1 MTTTTPPGWYPEPGH
16 TGNGPAMERWW
27 DGTAWTEYTRTAP
40 APNAAQP
47 GAFGYP
53 YPSGEVL
60 ASPGGTGGG
69 RKSGTVALAIIAAL
83 VVIGG
88 VIAGILVL
96 GKDGKNDDASPTPGA
111 SAPQDQGK
119 GNPQAP
125 GQTPTA
131 PGGGQNGGLGGDGGQ
146 GDGGQGDGGQGGGG
160 DSTKAVDGYDGVSL
174 PVLNG
179 WKGAS
184 GQSGV
189 GASVT
194 TDEYP
199 CPGDATQ
206 SCVRGGAFAEPAA
219 ALKLK
224 STTAEAAAKEDI
236 APNVANSYSSQTYGA
251 LTSHRV
257 VASKAVTVAGQQG
270 YLVRWMITTKSG
282 TDGYVESL
290 AFPSPGDSKKL
301 VVVRFGFDI
310 GHGAPDVSAMDTIT
324 SGIKADSSGGSSGT
338 GV

>member
-1 MTTTTPPGWYPEPGH
+1 VTTTTPPGWYPEPGH

-27 DGTAWTEYTRTAP
+27 DGSAWTEYTRTAP
-40 APNAAQP
+40 APAAPQP
-47 GAFGYP
+47 GAYGYP

-60 ASPGGTGGG
+60 ASPGGGGG
-69 RKSGTVALAIIAAL
+69 RRPGTVALAIVAAL

-96 GKDGKNDDASPTPGA
+96 GKGDTKDDASNRPTSSA
-111 SAPQDQGK
+111 STPRDQGK
-119 GNPQAP
+119 GDPQP
-125 GQTPTA
+125 DQGGPS
-131 PGGGQNGGLGGDGGQ
+131 GSGGQ
-146 GDGGQGDGGQGGGG
+146 DGGQGGSDGGSDGGQGGRG
-160 DSTKAVDGYDGVSL
+160 DSSKAVDAYDGISL
-174 PVLNG
+174 PVLDG
-179 WKGAS
+179 WEGAS

-199 CPGDATQ
+199 CPGDSSE
-206 SCVRGGAFAEPAA
+206 SCVRGGVFAQPAA
-219 ALKLK
+219 ALKITAT
-224 STTAEAAAKEDI
+224 SAEAAAKADI
-236 APNVANSYSSQTYGA
+236 APNAANSYSSDTYGA
-251 LTSHRV
+251 TTSHRQ
-257 VASKAVTVAGQQG
+257 VAAKSVTVAGQKG

-290 AFPSPGDSKKL
+290 AFPSPADSGKI

-310 GHGAPDVSAMDTIT
+310 GHGAPGVSTMDTIAA
-324 SGIKADSSGGSSGT
+324 GIKADSSGGSSGT